1 MVPRCETRNYF
12 YMMIF
17 EKPLCSRK
25 LPLCSQKRPLCFG
38 KLNLIYFNTGQP
50 SRVQLILRFTRI
62 DMPLSAML

>member
-12 YMMIF
+12 FIMIF
-17 EKPLCSRK
+17 EK
-25 LPLCSQKRPLCFG
+25 PLCSQKRPLCFG